1 LTRVNYI
8 VYSRAMKYED
18 ALDDVLGNKLKLRI
32 LRLFCT
38 SGGEYTGREIAKL
51 AGYSQ
56 TYTIKAL
63 GDLEANGLLYRRD
76 VARAHL
82 YSLNEEHMLV
92 KELKKLFDL
101 ERSALA
107 RVAKDFKEELGD
119 SLEGIIIFGSVARR
133 EERPDSDIDMILILK
148 DGSKPVVESK
158 ISSVSNATAAASG
171 SPVSAFLATETELGR
186 LQGKEDKRGMWA
198 EVFGEEPVIF
208 VDFER
213 RNPRLRH
220 IEAGKHLPR
229 FEKKHQP
236 RASRK

>member
-1 LTRVNYI
+1 
-8 VYSRAMKYED
+8 M
-18 ALDDVLGNKLKLRI
+18 DDVLGNKLKLRI

-92 KELKKLFDL
+92 KALKELFDL

-107 RVAKDFKEELGD
+107 RLAKDFKEELGEN
-119 SLEGIIIFGSVARR
+119 LEGIIIFGSVARG
-133 EERPDSDIDMILILK
+133 EERPDSDIDMILIIK
-148 DGSKPVVESK
+148 DGSEHVVESK
-158 ISSVSNATAAASG
+158 ITSVSNAAAAASG
-171 SPVSAFLATETELGR
+171 SPISAFLTTETELGK
-186 LQGKEDKRGMWA
+186 LQRKKDKRGMWA
-198 EVFGEEPVIF
+198 EVFGEKPVIF
-208 VDFER
+208 VEFIR
-213 RNPRLRH
+213 ANPRFRY
-220 IEAGKHLPR
+220 IEAGKYLPR
-229 FEKKHQP
+229 FEKKRQP
-236 RASRK
+236 RAPRD

>member
-1 LTRVNYI
+1 
-8 VYSRAMKYED
+8 MKYKD

-51 AGYSQ
+51 TGYSQ

-92 KELKKLFDL
+92 RELKRLFDL

-107 RVAKDFKEELGD
+107 RVAKGFKEELGD
-119 SLEGIIIFGSVARR
+119 SLEGIIVFGSVARR

-148 DGSKPVVESK
+148 DGHKPVVESK
-158 ISSVSNATAAASG
+158 ISSVSNAVAAASG
-171 SPVSAFLATETELGR
+171 NPVSAFLATETELGK
-186 LQGKEDKRGMWA
+186 LQAKKDKRGMWA
-198 EVFGEEPVIF
+198 EVFGEKPVIF
-208 VDFER
+208 VDFKR
-213 RNPRLRH
+213 RDVRLRR
-220 IEAGKHLPR
+220 IEAGKYLPR
-229 FEKKHQP
+229 FEKK
-236 RASRK
+236 RRSSTTGK

>member
-1 LTRVNYI
+1 MTRVNYI
-8 VYSRAMKYED
+8 IYSGIMKYKD
-18 ALDDVLGNKLKLRI
+18 ALDDILGNKLKLRI

-92 KELKKLFDL
+92 NEFKKLFDL
-101 ERSALA
+101 ERNALA
-107 RVAKDFKEELGD
+107 RVAKGFKEELGD
-119 SLEGIIIFGSVARR
+119 SLEGIIIFGSVARG

-148 DGSKPVVESK
+148 NGSKPSVESK
-158 ISSVSNATAAASG
+158 ISAVSNTAAVASG
-171 SPVSAFLATETELGR
+171 SPVSPFLATETELGK
-186 LQGKEDKRGMWA
+186 LQAKKDKRGMWA

-208 VDFER
+208 IDFDR
-213 RNPRLRH
+213 GNPRLKH
-220 IEAGKHLPR
+220 VEAGKYLPR
-229 FEKKHQP
+229 YKNKHQP
-236 RASRK
+236 PSTRK